1 MATDIRTSYQRATS
15 GLLITATD
23 ITGAYNA
30 TTNAG
35 GYGGPNISVGDFTS
49 FNINCYLPDSVTL
62 IPQSTPVV
70 IPAYSTFP
78 SAANATFDLT
88 SLLLLGDA
96 TTKFIDGWYQFIV
109 TADYDT
115 GATQGVITSSPVNL
129 LMYETVQCCMDNLLV
144 KSLGCGCSGSSKKI
158 SNIVLAQTNLL
169 TMIERTVLGEVIE
182 SMVDECD
189 QYNNAVAALLLLQRI
204 CDSSNCK
211 GCGGC

>member
-1 MATDIRTSYQRATS
+1 MATVIRTSYQRDSS
-15 GLLITATD
+15 GLLILATD
-23 ITGAYNA
+23 LTGAYNLS
-30 TTNAG
+30 TNPN

-62 IPQSTPVV
+62 KPQSTAVT
-70 IPAYSTFP
+70 IDAYSALP
-78 SAANATFDLT
+78 SASNGTFDLT
-88 SLLLLGDA
+88 SLLVLGDA

-115 GATQGVITSSPVNL
+115 GAEQGVITSDPVNL

-169 TMIERTVLGEVIE
+169 TMVQRTVAGELIE

-189 QYNNAVAALLLLQRI
+189 QYNNAVEALLLMQRI